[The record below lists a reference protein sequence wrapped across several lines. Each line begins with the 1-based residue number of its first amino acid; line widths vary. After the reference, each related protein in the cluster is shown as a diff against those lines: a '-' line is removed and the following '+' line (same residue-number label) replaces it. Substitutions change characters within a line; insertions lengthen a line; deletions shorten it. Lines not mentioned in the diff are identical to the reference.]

1 MKSHEQG
8 SLLVQNPIIWIQH
21 NESNSL
27 LRTNTQ
33 ENQNCMKKYKGT
45 SKLRQTTRPSLGEK
59 SETGRY
65 VPRKNSVVLSDNNVV
80 RQRNENG
87 VNLSWIEG
95 LCSEH
100 RTPSEDFPEEQSGQE
115 RNWKPWHIKMVDQS
129 RYVWPKG
136 KNTRAWEKLDS
147 TFKILLELP
156 CSTKCTHTF
165 SRVQLCDSMA
175 CSSPGSSVHG
185 IFQARILDW
194 VAISSSRGSSWPKY
208 QIHMS
213 LCLLHWQQILYH
225 WCHLGSPYTRSR
237 LTMSPSN

>member
-129 RYVWPKG
+129 RYVCPKG

-175 CSSPGSSVHG
+175 CSLPGFPRREYWSG
-185 IFQARILDW
+185 FAMP
-194 VAISSSRGSSWPKY
+194 SSRGSSNPGIVPTSPALQVDSSLLRHQGCPVCRELTKKY
-208 QIHMS
+208 
-213 LCLLHWQQILYH
+213 
-225 WCHLGSPYTRSR
+225 
-237 LTMSPSN
+237 